1 METIVITEGMTA
13 VQIAR
18 LVLKLPKGYKAKGT
32 KTIKFEK
39 EKDNG

>member
-1 METIVITEGMTA
+1 METIVITKGMTK

-18 LVLKLPKGYKAKGT
+18 LVLAVPKGYKAKGT

-39 EKDNG
+39 ESE